1 MFQEFMIM
9 FKAAPGCPLKGT
21 HGESKESANIG
32 SRDWAAA
39 GALQI
44 CASQRELSSRSPRLG
59 PCDVVR
65 QAAQAGE
72 FGAGGL

>member
-9 FKAAPGCPLKGT
+9 FKAAGCPLKGT

-32 SRDWAAA
+32 QLRAAA